1 MGYHLLNL
9 RGFLVAGLEI
19 LMYSVVQIYGF
30 SYIYNMIPESC
41 MRYTPGT
48 WGSFLSSSSKSNM
61 SFTSK
66 ILDKYI
72 TILTYCHS
80 FIRKFEK

>member
-30 SYIYNMIPESC
+30 SYIYNMIPRIVHEIYSWD
-41 MRYTPGT
+41 MGELLK
-48 WGSFLSSSSKSNM
+48 F
-61 SFTSK
+61 FFK
-66 ILDKYI
+66 IKHVIHLKN
-72 TILTYCHS
+72 L
-80 FIRKFEK
+80 R

>member
-30 SYIYNMIPESC
+30 SYIYNMIPRIVHEIYSWD
-41 MRYTPGT
+41 MGE
-48 WGSFLSSSSKSNM
+48 L
-61 SFTSK
+61 
-66 ILDKYI
+66 LKYI
-72 TILTYCHS
+72 TLLTIMS
-80 FIRKFEK
+80 FFPQKI

>member
-30 SYIYNMIPESC
+30 SYIYNMIPRIVHEIYSWD
-41 MRYTPGT
+41 MVELLK
-48 WGSFLSSSSKSNM
+48 F
-61 SFTSK
+61 FFK
-66 ILDKYI
+66 INHVIHLKN
-72 TILTYCHS
+72 L
-80 FIRKFEK
+80 R